1 MAQKV
6 AFFAPFTEISEVNP
20 SNTPKKTEVFF
31 ECFSLCLSRACLGKM
46 FVFTFKWH
54 LKKTVFRQ
62 INEVKS
68 VSSNATRRFVVGAYL
83 LGAFFPEK
91 NAFVQPAFEC

>member
-1 MAQKV
+1 
-6 AFFAPFTEISEVNP
+6 
-20 SNTPKKTEVFF
+20 
-31 ECFSLCLSRACLGKM
+31 M

-83 LGAFFPEK
+83 LGAFFPGK